1 MPDIASLLLQL
12 KAQNNALGETLTGKG
27 VPASGQEGLAALS
40 EKVKRINQHVASGQK
55 ETVPVSAVGNVS
67 GGDFVSL
74 VPELTEV
81 TTVAVE
87 AGCSVIGSAFLGEKR
102 IAAALIKGGH
112 LYLKAAGQDA
122 SGAIVLGNSV
132 LLDETA
138 PTSATVV
145 GFQGAAAVLYAIEGI
160 TYAAYVSYTGM
171 TGTLQYTEAI
181 DADNACGLTACALSD
196 GTILACGLRDKV
208 VVHYPE
214 VSLTEAQGNYV
225 AIMDGLFNLMANVSL
240 HGSWSATDAEEA
252 QDYADWFFGT
262 GSYANDGVWAA
273 LTAADKARPCAVAG
287 KALMDSLNVTDGT
300 FTVPA
305 YWAARVEDTEDWRVF
320 TVAASE
326 FETVIKSELR
336 EAGKTQE
343 TVQDPTAWTVQF
355 GAASAV
361 VSASALSL
369 GEFVPEDEYAQGM
382 SVAALSASLAVLCCF
397 SAHNAPLKQ
406 FLLSRSAAKWLV
418 LADAECVTATSMP
431 CVSVVA
437 IDSDVY
443 GVASLVKRADSTE
456 APLLTFEGWYAHVQ
470 LGLQPIFW
478 GAEAASQGA
487 NISMVQGDLMGDD
500 HLLISCLADGQGYT
514 SVIELMEA
522 RPEGCPTVPV
532 GAAVGYVRLH
542 AINGSYALGVIQR
555 AGGMYVTLYHRVTA
569 AVKVTNGSGVDAMA
583 SEAGTAGGTVA
594 VYKA

>member
-40 EKVKRINQHVASGQK
+40 EKVKTINQHIAIGQK
-55 ETVPVSAVGNVS
+55 ETVPVSAS
-67 GGDFVSL
+67 GTICAGDFVSL
-74 VPELTEV
+74 VPEMVET
-81 TTVAVE
+81 TTVSVE

-102 IAAALIKGGH
+102 VAAALIKGGH

-122 SGAIVLGNSV
+122 SGAMVLGNSV

-171 TGTLQYTEAI
+171 TGALQYTEAI

-196 GTILACGLRDKV
+196 GTLLACGLRDKV
-208 VVHYPE
+208 LVHYPA
-214 VSLTEAQGNYV
+214 VSLTAAQGNYT

-240 HGSWSATDAEEA
+240 HTSWSADDAEEA
-252 QDYADWFFGT
+252 QDYVDWFYGT
-262 GSYANDGVWAA
+262 GAYVDDGAWAA

-287 KALMDSLNVTDGT
+287 KTLMDSLDATDGT
-300 FTVPA
+300 FTVPT
-305 YWAARVEDTEDWRVF
+305 YWSAQLTDTEPWRVF
-320 TVAASE
+320 TTAASE
-326 FETVIKSELR
+326 FEAVIKNELR
-336 EAGKTQE
+336 EAGKTTE
-343 TVQDPTAWTVQF
+343 TVQEPAAWTVQF
-355 GAASAV
+355 GEASAV
-361 VSASALSL
+361 SSASALSL
-369 GEFVPEDEYAQGM
+369 DGFAPEDEYAQGM
-382 SVAALSASLAVLCCF
+382 SVAALSTSLAVLCCF
-397 SAHNAPLKQ
+397 SAHDAPLQQ
-406 FLLSRSAAKWLV
+406 FLLSRSGNKWLA

-431 CVSVVA
+431 CVSAVA

-456 APLLTFEGWYAHVQ
+456 VPLLTFEGWYAHIQ

-478 GAEAASQGA
+478 GAEAVSQGA
-487 NISMVQGDLMGDD
+487 NISMVQADLMGDD
-500 HLLISCLADGQGYT
+500 HMLISCLADGQGYA
-514 SVIELMEA
+514 SVIELMET

-532 GAAVGYVRLH
+532 GTAVGYVRLH

-569 AVKVTNGSGVDAMA
+569 AVKVTDCSGVDALA
-583 SEAGTAGGTVA
+583 SEAGAPGGTVS